1 MGFDPNDLK
10 VKLFADGANLSGM
23 LEMYEKTYV
32 KGLTTNPSLMRKAGI
47 IDYKS
52 FAREVLQFVTNKPIS
67 FEVLSDDFDEMIRQ
81 AEEIASWADN
91 TYVKIPITNTKGVS
105 TFPVVKHLSGLGCK
119 LNITAILTEEQVR
132 LISQALNPSISS
144 FVSIFA
150 GRIAD
155 TGRDPEI
162 VISKSISYL
171 SHLPYVEIIWAS
183 PRELLNIF
191 QAENLG
197 CHIITATND
206 LLHKLNRIGKD
217 LTEYSLE
224 TVRMFKT
231 DADESQYSL

>member
-1 MGFDPNDLK
+1 MGFDPNGLK

-206 LLHKLNRIGKD
+206 LLHKLNLIGKD
-217 LTEYSLE
+217 LTEYSIE
-224 TVRMFKT
+224 TVRMFKN
-231 DADESQYSL
+231 DADE

>member
-1 MGFDPNDLK
+1 MGFDPNGLK

-47 IDYKS
+47 MDYKS

-206 LLHKLNRIGKD
+206 LLHKLNLIGKD

-224 TVRMFKT
+224 TVRMFKN

>member
-1 MGFDPNDLK
+1 MDFDPNDLK
-10 VKLFADGANLSGM
+10 VKLFADGANLNGII
-23 LEMYEKTYV
+23 EMYEKPYI

-47 IDYKS
+47 TNYRS
-52 FAREVLQFVTNKPIS
+52 FAREVLQVVKNKPIS
-67 FEVLSDDFDEMIRQ
+67 FEVFSDDFGEMIRQ

-91 TYVKIPITNTKGVS
+91 IYVKIPITNTKGDS
-105 TFPVVKHLSGLGCK
+105 TFPVVNHLSGLGCK
-119 LNITAILTEEQVR
+119 LNITAILTVEQVR

-162 VISKSISYL
+162 TISKSISYL
-171 SHLPYVEIIWAS
+171 SYLPYVEVIWAS
-183 PRELLNIF
+183 PRELLNVF

-206 LLHKLNRIGKD
+206 LLHKLNLIDKD
-217 LTEYSLE
+217 LTDYSLE
-224 TVRMFKT
+224 TVKMFKN

>member
-1 MGFDPNDLK
+1 MGFDPNGLK

-206 LLHKLNRIGKD
+206 LLHKLNLIGKD

-224 TVRMFKT
+224 TVRMFKN

>member
-206 LLHKLNRIGKD
+206 LLHKLNLIGKD

-224 TVRMFKT
+224 TVRMFKN

>member
-206 LLHKLNRIGKD
+206 LLHKLNLIGKD

>member
-1 MGFDPNDLK
+1 VGFDPNDLK

-206 LLHKLNRIGKD
+206 LLHKLNLIGKD

-224 TVRMFKT
+224 TVRMFKN